1 MAYWTTTLGKRKKFD
16 KIGHQHLSN
25 ILWFKEVFN
34 KANSCND
41 RAYRQ
46 LWLELHNRYAG
57 KRLLWKPLPIP
68 TEIETLKAM
77 GLSSTARI
85 NSQAAKSMSKHCSCC
100 IPTACML

>member
-1 MAYWTTTLGKRKKFD
+1 MGYWTTALGKRRKFD

-34 KANSCND
+34 NANLDND
-41 RAYRQ
+41 RAYR
-46 LWLELHNRYAG
+46 ELQVELYNRYAG

-77 GLSSTARI
+77 GLII
-85 NSQAAKSMSKHCSCC
+85 NNDIVFQCKKIGSIKH
-100 IPTACML
+100 IK

>member
-1 MAYWTTTLGKRKKFD
+1 MAYWTTALGKRRKFD

-34 KANSCND
+34 KANSDND
-41 RAYRQ
+41 RAYRE

-77 GLSSTARI
+77 GLII
-85 NSQAAKSMSKHCSCC
+85 NNDIVFQGKKIGSIKH
-100 IPTACML
+100 IK

>member
-1 MAYWTTTLGKRKKFD
+1 MAYWTTALGKRRKFD

-41 RAYRQ
+41 RAYRE

-68 TEIETLKAM
+68 TEIETLKSM
-77 GLSSTARI
+77 GLII
-85 NSQAAKSMSKHCSCC
+85 NNDIIFQGKKIGSIKH
-100 IPTACML
+100 IK

>member
-1 MAYWTTTLGKRKKFD
+1 MGYWTTALGKRRKFN

-34 KANSCND
+34 KANSGND
-41 RAYRQ
+41 RAYRE

-68 TEIETLKAM
+68 TEIETLKSM
-77 GLSSTARI
+77 GLII
-85 NSQAAKSMSKHCSCC
+85 NNDIIFQGKKIGSIKH
-100 IPTACML
+100 IK

>member
-1 MAYWTTTLGKRKKFD
+1 MGYWTTALGKRRNFN

-41 RAYRQ
+41 LAYRQ
-46 LWLELHNRYAG
+46 LQLEIHNRYAG

-68 TEIETLKAM
+68 MEIETLKSM
-77 GLSSTARI
+77 GLII
-85 NSQAAKSMSKHCSCC
+85 NNDIVFQGKKIGSIKH
-100 IPTACML
+100 IK

>member
-1 MAYWTTTLGKRKKFD
+1 MGYWTTALGKRRKFD

-34 KANSCND
+34 KANSNND
-41 RAYRQ
+41 RAYRE

-68 TEIETLKAM
+68 TEIETLKSM
-77 GLSSTARI
+77 GLII
-85 NSQAAKSMSKHCSCC
+85 NNDIIFQGKKIGSIKH
-100 IPTACML
+100 IQ

>member
-1 MAYWTTTLGKRKKFD
+1 MAYWTTALGKRRKFD

-34 KANSCND
+34 KATSSND
-41 RAYRQ
+41 RAYRE

-77 GLSSTARI
+77 GLII
-85 NSQAAKSMSKHCSCC
+85 NNDIVFQGKKIGSIKH
-100 IPTACML
+100 IK

>member
-1 MAYWTTTLGKRKKFD
+1 MGYWTTALGKRRKFD

-41 RAYRQ
+41 RAYRE

-68 TEIETLKAM
+68 TEIETLKSM
-77 GLSSTARI
+77 GLII
-85 NSQAAKSMSKHCSCC
+85 NNDIIFQGKKIGSIKH
-100 IPTACML
+100 IK